1 MKARIYLRIGR
12 YPNST
17 KFKVDASRT
26 PNHNTLSTGTGN
38 YNNTKKPLST
48 VLIALDLN
56 IPDKEFDAVRIH
68 LEADITHTE
77 PAVEIR
83 QVEEGE

>member
-1 MKARIYLRIGR
+1 MLARIYLRIGK
-12 YPNST
+12 YPDSP

-26 PNHNTLSTGTGN
+26 PNHNTLTASTT
-38 YNNTKKPLST
+38 YNNKGKPIPT

-56 IPDKEFDAVRIH
+56 IPDKEFDAIRIH
-68 LEADITHTE
+68 LTADITHTE

-83 QVEEGE
+83 QVDDGD

>member
-1 MKARIYLRIGR
+1 MVCYKKIIFRKLGRHTRRIE
-12 YPNST
+12 S
-17 KFKVDASRT
+17 
-26 PNHNTLSTGTGN
+26 N
-38 YNNTKKPLST
+38 YNTKKSLST
-48 VLIALDLN
+48 VLMALDLN